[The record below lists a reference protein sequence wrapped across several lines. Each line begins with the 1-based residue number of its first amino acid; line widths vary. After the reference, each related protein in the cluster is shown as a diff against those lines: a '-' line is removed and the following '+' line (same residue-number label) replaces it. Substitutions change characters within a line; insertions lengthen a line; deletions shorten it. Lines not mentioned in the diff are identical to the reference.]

1 VSSEQPSAQ
10 QIARRL
16 IDSRRRPEPGEAD
29 SEARAAAISCNH
41 LYRGLSR
48 WVGPDGCH
56 ALFARALAEART
68 EHPALMQ
75 IQLRARSEPYVDGVA
90 ETIMAHGETATAEG
104 LESMLVRVIA
114 LLERLIGDEMAMKLI
129 EQSLAASER
138 GGATPERKQEE
149 A

>member
-1 VSSEQPSAQ
+1 
-10 QIARRL
+10 L
-16 IDSRRRPEPGEAD
+16 IDRRRAEPGAAD
-29 SEARAAAISCNH
+29 GEARAAASACND

-75 IQLRARSEPYVDGVA
+75 IQLRARSEPYLDGVA
-90 ETIMAHGETATAEG
+90 ETIMAHGEAATGAG
-104 LESMLVRVIA
+104 LESMLVRLIA
-114 LLERLIGDEMAMKLI
+114 LLGRLIGDEMATKLI

-138 GGATPERKQEE
+138 GAATPERKQEK

>member
-16 IDSRRRPEPGEAD
+16 IDSRRPEPGEAN
-29 SEARAAAISCNH
+29 SEARPVAAACNH

>member
-16 IDSRRRPEPGEAD
+16 IDSRRTEPEEAD
-29 SEARAAAISCNH
+29 SEARAAAVACNH

-48 WVGPDGCH
+48 WVGRDGCH
-56 ALFARALAEART
+56 ALFARALAEARI

-75 IQLRARSEPYVDGVA
+75 IQLRVRSDPYLDGVS
-90 ETIMAHGETATAEG
+90 ETIIAHGEAATAEG
-104 LESMLVRVIA
+104 LESMLARLVA
-114 LLERLIGDEMAMKLI
+114 LLERLIGDETAMKLI

-138 GGATPERKQEE
+138 AGATPERKQEE